1 MTGRGGTSHPAALQG
16 LAVAL
21 ARQKTVVVFAR
32 ALVGRRP
39 CPHRLARVAAVFSF
53 VCRLVDG
60 GPPLRDDRVARL
72 LWTLGRDRGPAVILG
87 ALLLALGERARV
99 VCTREIA
106 FVRVTL
112 EERDLALL
120 PPHARLHGD
129 GRRLDL
135 DPRRAVSPLGF
146 LPRPVRDA
154 LDRRRGTPV

>member
-1 MTGRGGTSHPAALQG
+1 LQA
-16 LAVAL
+16 LAVAI
-21 ARQKTVVVFAR
+21 ARQKPVVVFAR
-32 ALVGRRP
+32 ALVSRRP

-53 VCRLVDG
+53 VARLVDG
-60 GPPLRDDRVARL
+60 AEPLRDDRVAHL
-72 LWTLGRDRGPAVILG
+72 LWLVGRDRGPAVILA

-99 VCTREIA
+99 VCTREFA
-106 FVRVTL
+106 FVRVAL
-112 EERDLALL
+112 EARDLALL

-154 LDRRRGTPV
+154 LSRRGRPF